1 MIQVT
6 TKPILPLTPPMSLS
20 ILSRTKILNSVNG
33 LLCFCGRYGGFD
45 SRTNKVVI
53 WNPALRK
60 SVVIRIPI
68 RIPRFG
74 YIVVGFGV
82 CPASDPK
89 LVMIIVD
96 NDSSMWEVHV
106 FTLSTRLWIRVYMG
120 APFKSC
126 CLNDWKQVFVDGVVY
141 FRGADDD
148 VYLDHV
154 VTSNSVI
161 SFDFKSEMLGE
172 VCLPER
178 LVHTPLLRL
187 ANVNESLGLLE
198 YYDECEM
205 SVCGV
210 WMMKDGANKTFSKI
224 YTVKVEGK
232 SLNGVLAFRNN
243 GEVVMEL
250 KDDDNYDESRIE
262 VSGHTNGVGI
272 NGETDCFSV
281 WSYMETLLLLDE
293 SESVIYY

>member
-1 MIQVT
+1 
-6 TKPILPLTPPMSLS
+6 MSLS

-96 NDSSMWEVHV
+96 NDSSMWE
-106 FTLSTRLWIRVYMG
+106 
-120 APFKSC
+120 
-126 CLNDWKQVFVDGVVY
+126 
-141 FRGADDD
+141 
-148 VYLDHV
+148 
-154 VTSNSVI
+154 
-161 SFDFKSEMLGE
+161 
-172 VCLPER
+172 
-178 LVHTPLLRL
+178 
-187 ANVNESLGLLE
+187 SLGLLE

-262 VSGHTNGVGI
+262 VYKPLSGHTNGVGI

-281 WSYMETLLLLDE
+281 WSYMETLLLLDL
-293 SESVIYY
+293 ESVIYY